1 MNINYKETLIE
12 AAHAGGEILRNKF
25 PKYNIHS
32 EEEGKIDNGS
42 EYTIIVDPLDGT
54 NNFVLGIP
62 NFSVSI
68 AIVNNKETIAGVIY
82 QPILNQTYFAEKNK
96 GTELNGQKINVN
108 DITNPNNM

>member
-12 AAHAGGEILRNKF
+12 AAHAGGEILKKYFGQTLNLIEKSTASDFKTEADIGSERAILTILRNKF

-32 EEEGKIDNGS
+32 EEEGKFDNGS

-62 NFSVSI
+62 NFSLHKSRS
-68 AIVNNKETIAGVIY
+68 
-82 QPILNQTYFAEKNK
+82 FW
-96 GTELNGQKINVN
+96 
-108 DITNPNNM
+108 